1 MKKIPIA
8 LLPLIFLLFG
18 CASTNSISKEK
29 NAPVWL
35 LDEGR
40 LSVFPSAEYVSSFA
54 YGSTAEE
61 AKSEAAATISNY
73 IKTNVNSEINAEYL
87 AANKDGVITVKKLL
101 DKRLQ
106 VLSNNSL
113 YQLEY
118 TTPYFE
124 QSSNMYACVAYINR
138 EKAFEYI
145 KPKLDVSSKSFSEE
159 YKKALQVQDDFQ
171 KIVAIYKSQKQ
182 LENFYEVYDF
192 GMAVKTDLTSQYKWV
207 DELANESF
215 AYSNALKSKTVISIE
230 VQNDNQNQIKNKLSK
245 IFNDCGFSVTTEGDY
260 KYLVFA
266 NVSTEI
272 SKTEKTFYTYP
283 SVVVEVKNNND
294 TEFSYSNTLSK
305 AAGFDK
311 DATTRKAFLM
321 LEDDLENNLLK

>member
-1 MKKIPIA
+1 MKRIHIA
-8 LLPLIFLLFG
+8 VLPLIFLLFC

-54 YGSTAEE
+54 YGTTAEE
-61 AKSEAAATISNY
+61 AKSEAAASISNY
-73 IKTNVNSEINAEYL
+73 IKTNVNSELNAEYS
-87 AANKDGVITVKKLL
+87 AVDKDGVTTAEKLIN
-101 DKRLQ
+101 KRLQ
-106 VLSNNSL
+106 ISSNNSL

-145 KPKLDVSSKSFSEE
+145 RPKLDVSSKSFSDE
-159 YKKALQVQDDFQ
+159 YKKTMLVEDDFQ
-171 KIVAIYKSQKQ
+171 KIIAIYKSQKQ

-215 AYSNALKSKTVISIE
+215 ANSNALKSKTVISIE

-260 KYLVFA
+260 KYLA
-266 NVSTEI
+266 YAEVSTEI

-283 SVVVEVKNNND
+283 SIVVKVKNNND

-321 LEDDLENNLLK
+321 LEEDLENNLLK